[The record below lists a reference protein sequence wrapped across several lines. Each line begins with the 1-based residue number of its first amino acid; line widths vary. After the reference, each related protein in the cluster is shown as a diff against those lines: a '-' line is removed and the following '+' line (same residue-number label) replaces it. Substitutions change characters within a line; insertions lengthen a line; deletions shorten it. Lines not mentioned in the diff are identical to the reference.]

1 MKKLLSFFT
10 KQKKVIGDL
19 LLNMVAYGVP
29 VLVNQILVLPLINH
43 FTDENT
49 YGYILTIVS
58 LFSLIPHTLG
68 ASLTTSRLVAAKHYG
83 DESSAGDFSILF
95 TISELVG
102 VVAFVIGWFIYTED
116 RSFLRLALLV
126 IACILW
132 LAREYAIV
140 IYRLRI
146 NYKRICINS
155 LIFSGGYLVGVL
167 LFGLGWLGT
176 YWEIIYIIGQASSLI
191 YTVVSSGMLKE
202 ARVRTKQLWNTSVS
216 YVKLLGAAIINSVG
230 DNMDKMLIF
239 SMLGGASVS
248 VFYAAS
254 VFTKIISLAVT
265 PINGVV
271 LSYLSK
277 KKDMSSK
284 IMALIVAGAAI
295 VGLVGYGI
303 CILIAKPVI
312 WLLYREYL
320 NEAIKYV
327 HLTSAYT
334 MLRLGYAMLRPF
346 LLMFRN
352 LNWEIA
358 GNIITVTSYISLALL
373 LVPRMGIMGM
383 CISYVVGGAIRIGL
397 VLVAF
402 FGKAIKDKAYGKKK
416 LTIKRMVE

>member
-102 VVAFVIGWFIYTED
+102 VVAFVIGWLIYTED

-216 YVKLLGAAIINSVG
+216 YVKLLGAATISSVG
-230 DNMDKMLIF
+230 DNLDKMLIF
-239 SMLGGASVS
+239 SMLGAASVS
-248 VFYAAS
+248 VFHAAS
-254 VFTKIISLAVT
+254 VFTKIVSLVVT
-265 PINGVV
+265 PINSVV

-277 KKDMSSK
+277 KKTISLK
-284 IMALIVAGAAI
+284 IMALVVGIAAA

-303 CILIAKPVI
+303 CLLIARPVI
-312 WLLYREYL
+312 GLLYREYL
-320 NEAIKYV
+320 NEAMKYV
-327 HLTSAYT
+327 FLTSAYT

-346 LLMFRN
+346 VQMFKD

-358 GNIITVTSYISLALL
+358 GNIITVMSYISLALL

-383 CISYVVGGAIRIGL
+383 CISYVVGGVLRILL

-402 FGKAIKDKAYGKKK
+402 FGKTIKDKAMNKK
-416 LTIKRMVE
+416 RRV